1 MSDSLHQM
9 TIEYRPE
16 HDRLL
21 FRVTTQSHNEYRV
34 WLTRRL
40 VRGLWAPV
48 IKTFKT
54 QPDIQEHVAEDVKQA
69 VMSIKH
75 QEIVQA
81 ADFTQKHDPEATP
94 DPSTVEPLLVN
105 AVQCVPGEGD
115 TVRLTFKSGTGRD
128 VNLNINEKMLHAFC
142 HLIRSAVDKAEW
154 DLDLPIGDAAFAVSG
169 EGGKLH

>member
-1 MSDSLHQM
+1 MSDALHQM

-21 FRVTTQSHNEYRV
+21 FRVTTQSHNEFRV

-48 IKTFKT
+48 IKTFEV
-54 QPDIQEHVAEDVKQA
+54 QPDVREQSAPEVKKA

-75 QEIVQA
+75 QEIVQG
-81 ADFTQKHDPEATP
+81 ADFSKKHDPEATP
-94 DPSTVEPLLVN
+94 DPSTVEPLLAN
-105 AVQCVPGEGD
+105 AVECVPTEGEN
-115 TVRLTFKSGTGRD
+115 VRLTFKSTTGQD

-142 HLIRSAVDKAEW
+142 HLVRSAVEKADW
-154 DLDLPIGDAAFAVSG
+154 DLDLSVGDAAFAAPDRAG
-169 EGGKLH
+169 QLH